1 MAYTSQTSG
10 IIDHAFLKNLYNGAQ
25 GYGIVAGMAPSVTGS
40 SMVVSVASGSVKTA
54 SGPVAYAGGSVT
66 LSDGHA
72 TLPRTDLVIWDDS
85 ADTIAKLEGTP
96 TAESATQSRPPA
108 ADLADPND
116 IVICAVY
123 VAATATTI
131 PSGNV
136 FDRRITVPGSR
147 GLKLKSG
154 DQSVSSS
161 TTLVDCNDLVVPV
174 AANTVYAIDAA
185 IFFTAGTTGDIKHAF
200 TCPTGA
206 TLRWGLIHQ
215 KQADGSTTI
224 SALEVASGNP
234 EASSGSGAS
243 ETWARISGRL
253 SVGATAGNLQYQFA
267 QDTSNATNTTI
278 HEGSWLRVDTQV

>member
-116 IVICAVY
+116 LVICAVY

-147 GLKLKSG
+147 GLKIKSA
-154 DQSVSSS
+154 DQSVSAS
-161 TTLVDCNDLVVPV
+161 TTLVDCDDLVVPV
-174 AANTVYAIDAA
+174 AANTNYAIDAC
-185 IFFTAGTTGDIKHAF
+185 IFFTAGTTGDIKFAF
-200 TCPTGA
+200 TCPSGA
-206 TLRWGLIHQ
+206 AIRWGMIHESGG
-215 KQADGSTTI
+215 AGAIDL
-224 SALEVASGNP
+224 SALQLSSGDT
-234 EASSGSGAS
+234 EASDGLGAS
-243 ETWARISGRL
+243 ETWARISGRI
-253 SVGATAGNLQYQFA
+253 SVGATAGNLQFQFA
-267 QDTSNATNTTI
+267 QNTSNGTASTVE
-278 HEGSWLRVDTQV
+278 EGSWLRVDTQV